1 MTRRALRIAA
11 VSAITALAL
20 AACGG
25 GNGNGGDTP
34 APGGTDATAGGD
46 ATGGGDAPGGGGET
60 LHVTLATHP
69 WTTVIEGKIAEF
81 EELSG
86 YNVQLTT
93 YAENQLSDQYNVKF
107 NAGATDIDVAMVRP
121 LQEVKLFAV
130 NNWLAPLDDYFAD
143 AADWNWDD
151 FGSKGAIELEGSHYA
166 VPLVTEQE
174 VLYYRTDLLEA
185 AGLEVPTTFDE
196 LQAAAQTIQE
206 SNDGVYG
213 FVSRGQRSALVT
225 QFAGFLYGY
234 GGDWDDGAGTATINT
249 PEAKAAYEMYAGL
262 LRDYGPPG
270 VTNMSWP
277 EAQAIFLQGNAAFY
291 TDASV
296 FYNNMIDE
304 EQSAIADTF
313 AVAQLPAG
321 PEGSR
326 PYNIPSWALAIN
338 DTSQNK
344 DGAWEFI
351 QWATSPEMVKTVQLE
366 GVAGARQS
374 VWDDSEATS
383 AFPDELAG
391 IIAESMGTGVGYD
404 RPRVIEVGLARD
416 IVGEPVITLLDGG
429 DIDAA
434 LEKAQT
440 EYQALLDQE

>member
-1 MTRRALRIAA
+1 MTSRTIRIATA
-11 VSAITALAL
+11 VSAVALL

-25 GNGNGGDTP
+25 NGDGNGAD
-34 APGGTDATAGGD
+34 
-46 ATGGGDAPGGGGET
+46 GDAPADGGT
-60 LHVTLATHP
+60 LYVTLATHP
-69 WTTVIEGKIAEF
+69 WTTVIEDRISEF
-81 EELSG
+81 EDASG
-86 YNVQLTT
+86 YDVQLTT

-121 LQEVKLFAV
+121 LQEVKLFAT
-130 NNWLAPLDDYFAD
+130 NNWLAPLDDYFVD
-143 AADWNWDD
+143 AGDWNWDD
-151 FGSKGAIELEGSHYA
+151 FTSQEAAALDGEHFA

-174 VLYYRTDLLEA
+174 VLYYRTDLLEGT
-185 AGLEVPTTFDE
+185 GLDVPETFEE
-196 LQAAAQTIQE
+196 LEAAAQAIQE
-206 SNDGVYG
+206 ANDDVYG

-234 GGDWDDGAGTATINT
+234 GGDWDDGSGTATVNT
-249 PEAKAAYEMYAGL
+249 EEAKAAYEMYARL
-262 LRDYGPPG
+262 LSDYGPPG

-304 EQSAIADTF
+304 EQSAIVDTF
-313 AVAQLPAG
+313 GVAQLPAG
-321 PEGSR
+321 PAGSR

-338 DTSQNK
+338 ETSENK

-351 QWATSPEMVKTVQLE
+351 EWATSAEMVGDVQRE

-374 VWDDSEATS
+374 VWDDPDATS
-383 AFPDELAG
+383 AFPDELASV
-391 IIAESMGTGVGYD
+391 IATSMETGVGYD

-434 LEKAQT
+434 LEKAQD
-440 EYQALLDQE
+440 EYQAVLDDES